1 MTMLKK
7 RKIEDRKR
15 QIKFMS
21 SDKLSKKAREIRN
34 DVMRVACANQ
44 AGHIA
49 PSLSALEIL
58 VALYYR
64 IMNISSNPFW
74 KDRDRFI
81 ISKAHGSYAYYAIL
95 TDMGLVERKHWENF
109 YSKGYLSGCVE
120 RCLEKG
126 IEASTGALG
135 HGLPIAVG
143 IAFGAK
149 LQKEK
154 YRVYCLVGDGEMQEG
169 SNWEA
174 IQFAVKH
181 QLTNLTIIID
191 HNKLQAMD
199 FLENILTVKGRKHD
213 LKKKLEGFG
222 VLVQGC
228 DGHHI
233 DRIIK
238 VISHWKAN
246 QRKLNVPQVLI
257 ADTVKGRGFK
267 CMENIAK
274 FHFRVPLEHEIRDEL
289 LP

>member
-1 MTMLKK
+1 MTIPKTKK
-7 RKIEDRKR
+7 IDERKR
-15 QIKFMS
+15 QMKFIS
-21 SDKLSKKAREIRN
+21 SDKLSEKARHLRN

-49 PSLSALEIL
+49 PSLSSLEIL
-58 VALYYR
+58 VALYYKL
-64 IMNISSNPFW
+64 MNINDDPLW

-95 TDMGLVERKHWENF
+95 TDMGFIERKHWENF

-120 RCLEKG
+120 RCPEKG

-181 QLTNLTIIID
+181 QLANLTIIID

-199 FLENILTVKGRKHD
+199 FLENILTVKGRKND

-222 VLVQGC
+222 MLVRGC
-228 DGHHI
+228 NGHHI

-246 QRKLNVPQVLI
+246 QRKLKVPQVLI
-257 ADTVKGRGFK
+257 ADTVKGHGFK
-267 CMENIAK
+267 CMENIPK
-274 FHFRVPLEHEIRDEL
+274 YHFRVPMEEEISDEL
-289 LP
+289 LS